1 MLMGKDDPDSGVIK
15 VGETVNMI
23 GVGQDCMEELDPKKT
38 VFEEITG
45 GLDEIELGTSTVM
58 SRAYCSWF
66 GFKGSQQQALVGNL
80 SGGERN
86 RVQLAKLLK
95 SGANLIILG
104 ELCACV
110 RASMCAEDFVV
121 DHSCWFGTHVN
132 VGLQMSLR
140 MTWM

>member
-1 MLMGKDDPDSGVIK
+1 MLMGKDEPDSGVIK
-15 VGETVNMI
+15 VGETVTMI
-23 GVGQDCMEELDPKKT
+23 GVGQDRMEELDPKKT

-66 GFKGSQQQALVGNL
+66 GFKGGQQQALVGNL

-104 ELCACV
+104 EFVCMCV
-110 RASMCAEDFVV
+110 EDFVV
-121 DHSCWFGTHVN
+121 KHSRWLRTN
-132 VGLQMSLR
+132 ENEMSSHSR
-140 MTWM
+140 